1 MESRDAHAEPPPDA
15 RRSALMSRVRGR
27 HTSPEM
33 VVRKA
38 LHRHG
43 YRYRLH
49 DKRLPGKP
57 DLVLPRLR
65 VVILVHGCFWHRHH
79 GCRAASTPKTRSS
92 FWEEKFAR
100 NVERKGLS
108 RSASGSNLS
117 RHFGQFVDVPRG
129 QRDCCSGFCQF
140 QCASASNSLRC
151 SSNQCNATSENAH
164 EPPYVEC

>member
-79 GCRAASTPKTRSS
+79 GCRAASTPKTRTS

-100 NVERKGLS
+100 NVERDRRDIAALERLGWRVHIVWECETNGRGGDFLPHTLAFLDEAEK
-108 RSASGSNLS
+108 SGSE
-117 RHFGQFVDVPRG
+117 D
-129 QRDCCSGFCQF
+129 
-140 QCASASNSLRC
+140 SLRG
-151 SSNQCNATSENAH
+151 
-164 EPPYVEC
+164 